1 MKKTILSTLGGTIAG
16 GIGGAILAG
25 KPIQAKLE
33 KSRNL
38 SDKHL
43 ALFLL
48 MNEWMKSKQDGK
60 HIKSYFEEN
69 GYKQIAV
76 YGMSYVGERLID
88 ELKGSGIIVKYAI
101 DRNAE
106 SLYSELSIVSP
117 EDVLPE
123 VDAIIVTAITFFDE
137 IQDMLESK
145 VKCPIISFED
155 ILYEL

>member
-1 MKKTILSTLGGTIAG
+1 MKKTILSTLGGIIAG
-16 GIGGAILAG
+16 SIGGAVLAG
-25 KPIQAKLE
+25 KPAQEKLE
-33 KSRNL
+33 KAKNL

-48 MNEWMKSKQDGK
+48 MNEWIKSKQEGK

-88 ELKGSGIIVKYAI
+88 ELKDSGITIKYAI

-106 SLYSELSIVSP
+106 SLYSELDIVSP

-123 VDAIIVTAITFFDE
+123 VDVIIVTAVTFFDE
-137 IQDMLESK
+137 IQDTLEQK
-145 VKCPIISFED
+145 VNCPIISFED